1 MSGST
6 ENTAHGAPDRPGA
19 GEVTLSLTTVRAML
33 PLVQRVIADIT
44 HYQRELDRLLPEQD
58 RLDRQRRDLTWP
70 ERARR
75 YQVREEAKA
84 ADRSL
89 QDAHDE
95 LAHLGVVLLDV
106 DEGRVGFPT
115 VVNNRRAFFSWR
127 RGEEGVNHWHFTDE
141 MTRRPIPAAWA
152 KEHNQAVSAKA

>member
-6 ENTAHGAPDRPGA
+6 ENTAHGAPERAGS
-19 GEVTLSLTTVRAML
+19 GEVSFNLTTVRNML
-33 PLVQRVIADIT
+33 PLVQRVVADIS

-58 RLDRQRRDLTWP
+58 RLDRQRRDLSWP

-75 YQVREEAKA
+75 YQVREEAAA
-84 ADRSL
+84 ADRNL
-89 QDAHDE
+89 QEAHAE
-95 LAHLGVVLLDV
+95 LANLGVVLLDV

-127 RGEEGVNHWHFTDE
+127 RGEDEVKYWHFNDE

-152 KEHNQAVSAKA
+152 KESGSAISAKA